1 MSIYL
6 YIKTHQKTGLKYFGK
21 TSRNPYTYK
30 GSGKYWKL
38 HLRKHGNHVDTEVL
52 GCYTEDEVEDVAL
65 KFSKDNNIAESSE
78 WANLIDENGLDGGYT
93 GEIWN
98 KGKKCPPLSEEHKN
112 KLRSALKNHIV
123 SEETKAKISAAT
135 KGKKRTEEQRARAS
149 AAMTGKKRKPHTEET
164 KAKIRAGNKGKK
176 HTSKKIGIA
185 TKGKLWY
192 NNGIETVMRYE
203 GEQPEGFVRGRVG
216 WSRRKHK

>member
-1 MSIYL
+1 
-6 YIKTHQKTGLKYFGK
+6 
-21 TSRNPYTYK
+21 
-30 GSGKYWKL
+30 
-38 HLRKHGNHVDTEVL
+38 
-52 GCYTEDEVEDVAL
+52 
-65 KFSKDNNIAESSE
+65 
-78 WANLIDENGLDGGYT
+78 
-93 GEIWN
+93 
-98 KGKKCPPLSEEHKN
+98 
-112 KLRSALKNHIV
+112 
-123 SEETKAKISAAT
+123 
-135 KGKKRTEEQRARAS
+135 
-149 AAMTGKKRKPHTEET
+149 MTGKKRKPHTEET